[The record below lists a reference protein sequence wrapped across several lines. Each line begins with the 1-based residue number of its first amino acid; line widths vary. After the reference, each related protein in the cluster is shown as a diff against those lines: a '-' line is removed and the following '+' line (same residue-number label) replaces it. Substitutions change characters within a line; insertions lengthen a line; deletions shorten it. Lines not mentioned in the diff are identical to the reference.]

1 MNWNN
6 LRKCLEEYSM
16 YLLLAARNN
25 MPTYYELKDKIKF
38 VMNVNGNFYEIG
50 FDAPAYWEY
59 ANDGRGPG
67 KMPPVKVIDGKKQ
80 SVIADWVR
88 RRNITPYALKNGK
101 LPTDDQLAFM
111 IAKKIGREGT
121 TGIHF
126 LEKSIDEQKAY
137 WDERISE
144 AISNDIIAELDS
156 FFNNPIF
163 SIKL

>member
-6 LRKCLEEYSM
+6 LKKCLEEYSM
-16 YLLLAARNN
+16 YLLQASRNN

-38 VMNVNGNFYEIG
+38 VMNVNGNFYEIE
-50 FDAPAYWEY
+50 FNAPAYWEY
-59 ANDGRGPG
+59 ANGGRRPG
-67 KMPPVKVIDGKKQ
+67 KMPPVN
-80 SVIADWVR
+80 VIADWVR

-101 LPTDDQLAFM
+101 LPTTDQLAFM
-111 IAKKIGREGT
+111 IAKKIGRDGT

-126 LEKSIDEQKAY
+126 LEKSIDEQKSY
-137 WDERISE
+137 WDDKISE

-163 SIKL
+163 SVNL

>member
-6 LRKCLEEYSM
+6 LKKCLEEYSM
-16 YLLLAARNN
+16 YLLLASRNN

-38 VMNVNGNFYEIG
+38 VMNVNGNFYEIV
-50 FDAPAYWEY
+50 FNAPAYWKY
-59 ANDGRGPG
+59 ANDGRRPG
-67 KMPPVKVIDGKKQ
+67 KMPPVN
-80 SVIADWVR
+80 VIADWVK

-101 LPTDDQLAFM
+101 LPTTDQLAFM
-111 IAKKIGREGT
+111 IAKKIGRDGT

-126 LEKSIDEQKAY
+126 LEKSIDEQKSY
-137 WDERISE
+137 WDDKISE

-163 SIKL
+163 SINL

>member
-6 LRKCLEEYSM
+6 LKKCLEEYSM
-16 YLLLAARNN
+16 YLLLASRNN

-38 VMNVNGNFYEIG
+38 VMNVNGNFYEIV
-50 FDAPAYWEY
+50 FNAPAYWKY
-59 ANDGRGPG
+59 ANDGRRPG
-67 KMPPVKVIDGKKQ
+67 KMPPVN
-80 SVIADWVR
+80 VIADWVK

-101 LPTDDQLAFM
+101 LPTTDQLAFA
-111 IAKKIGREGT
+111 IAKKIGRDGT

-126 LEKSIDEQKAY
+126 LEKSIDEQKSY
-137 WDERISE
+137 WDDKISE

-163 SIKL
+163 SINL